1 MRGVERRVG
10 ESSISER
17 APQLTSL
24 ITVEMALRF
33 LVLALFAC
41 LANALVLQ
49 APLRAGAVVAGRAPS
64 AMPLRVR
71 MCDEGE
77 AAAEEPAAEEGSIFD
92 TISALPAELIEKIKG
107 LTLLEAKDLIEDVD
121 NAFGVGSAAGKDDDD
136 DASEE

>member
-1 MRGVERRVG
+1 M
-10 ESSISER
+10 S
-17 APQLTSL
+17 
-24 ITVEMALRF
+24 LRF

-49 APLRAGAVVAGRAPS
+49 APLRAGAVAAGRAPS

-71 MCDEGE
+71 MCEEGE
-77 AAAEEPAAEEGSIFD
+77 AAAEEPAAEQGSIFD
-92 TISALPAELIEKIKG
+92 TISALPAELIEKIKD

>member
-1 MRGVERRVG
+1 M
-10 ESSISER
+10 S
-17 APQLTSL
+17 
-24 ITVEMALRF
+24 LRF

-49 APLRAGAVVAGRAPS
+49 APLRAGAVAAGRAPS

-77 AAAEEPAAEEGSIFD
+77 AAAEEPAAEEGSIF

-121 NAFGVGSAAGKDDDD
+121 NAFGVGAAAGKDDDD

>member
-1 MRGVERRVG
+1 MSLRLLLLSALLAIAAGTVQALSPRVSAG
-10 ESSISER
+10 SHRLRSTTGFAPAVALR
-17 APQLTSL
+17 APTQSK
-24 ITVEMALRF
+24 
-33 LVLALFAC
+33 LAL
-41 LANALVLQ
+41 
-49 APLRAGAVVAGRAPS
+49 S
-64 AMPLRVR
+64 RVW

-77 AAAEEPAAEEGSIFD
+77 AAAEEPAAEEKEGSIFD

>member
-1 MRGVERRVG
+1 
-10 ESSISER
+10 
-17 APQLTSL
+17 
-24 ITVEMALRF
+24 
-33 LVLALFAC
+33 
-41 LANALVLQ
+41 
-49 APLRAGAVVAGRAPS
+49 
-64 AMPLRVR
+64 

-77 AAAEEPAAEEGSIFD
+77 AAAEEPAAEEKEGSIFD

>member
-1 MRGVERRVG
+1 MASRSRR
-10 ESSISER
+10 SSSK
-17 APQLTSL
+17 LTSL
-24 ITVEMALRF
+24 ITVEMSLRF

-49 APLRAGAVVAGRAPS
+49 APLRAGAVAAGRAPS

-71 MCDEGE
+71 MCDDGE
-77 AAAEEPAAEEGSIFD
+77 AAAEESAAEEKAEGSIFD

-121 NAFGVGSAAGKDDDD
+121 NAFGVGAAAGKDDDD
-136 DASEE
+136 DTSEE